1 MTHKPVISPDHEDA
15 AFSAGNGWRY
25 GLLGLPLAFV
35 ALPLYVILPNHYARE
50 FGMPLA
56 TLGLVLLLARLFDA
70 FTDPLLG
77 KLSDKLFARSAK
89 AVLTFGGIAGV
100 FLAAGFALLFFP
112 PLTVR
117 QQQPMLIAWAAAML
131 LITYAAYS
139 ALSIAHQS
147 WGAMLGGT
155 EAQRSRLVAW
165 REGLGLIGV
174 ILASILPIAVGL
186 IASTAIFIIAII
198 VAWMAWAQSVRPI
211 PSSASFS
218 SLTNTAT
225 HSATH
230 SVFKP
235 FKNAAFK
242 RLLAVFVLNGI
253 ASAVPATLIL
263 FFVQDRLQAPKQ
275 MEAAFLGAYFVSAA
289 LAVPLWLRLIKRF
302 GLAKSWLIGMVMS
315 VLIFAWAM
323 QLGNG
328 DTTAFIVI
336 CALSGIALSAD
347 LTIPSALLAGVIAD
361 AGDRGRAEGAYFGWW
376 NFATKL
382 NLALA
387 AGLTLP
393 LLGLMGYAP
402 GTQQPQALAA
412 LTIVYCLVPI
422 AIKLVA
428 ALALYMLII
437 RTNQEKS
444 VRVEP
449 VETLRQAQGE
459 RG

>member
-1 MTHKPVISPDHEDA
+1 MTDTSANLTTDA
-15 AFSAGNGWRY
+15 GAFSASNGWRY

-56 TLGLVLLLARLFDA
+56 TLGLVLLFARLFDA
-70 FTDPLLG
+70 FIDPLLG
-77 KLSDKLFARSAK
+77 KLSDRLFARSAK
-89 AVLTFGGIAGV
+89 SVLAFGAIASV
-100 FLAAGFALLFFP
+100 FLAAGFVLLFFP
-112 PLTVR
+112 PLAVR
-117 QQQPMLIAWAAAML
+117 QQQSTLIAWAAIML

-139 ALSIAHQS
+139 ALSITHQS

-155 EAQRSRLVAW
+155 EAQRSRVVSW
-165 REGLGLIGV
+165 REGLGLVGV
-174 ILASILPIAVGL
+174 ILASILPVVSGL
-186 IASTAIFIIAII
+186 IASTAIFIIAIF
-198 VAWMAWAQSVRPI
+198 VAWVAWTQSLKPLSNRP
-211 PSSASFS
+211 
-218 SLTNTAT
+218 SLTNTLT
-225 HSATH
+225 NTTTH

-235 FKNAAFK
+235 FKNTPFK
-242 RLLAVFVLNGI
+242 RLFAVFVLNGI

-275 MEAAFLGAYFVSAA
+275 MEAAFLGTYFVCAA
-289 LAVPLWLRLIKRF
+289 LAVPLWLQGIKRI
-302 GLAKSWLIGMVMS
+302 GLTKSWLLGMVLS
-315 VLIFAWAM
+315 ILVFAWAI

-393 LLGLMGYAP
+393 LLALMGYTP
-402 GTQQPQALAA
+402 GTQQPQALMA

-422 AIKLVA
+422 AIKVVA
-428 ALALYMLII
+428 ALALYLLMI
-437 RTNQEKS
+437 RPS
-444 VRVEP
+444 AP
-449 VETLRQAQGE
+449 PISTLNTARTP
-459 RG
+459 

>member
-1 MTHKPVISPDHEDA
+1 MTHQHVISPAPEDA

-56 TLGLVLLLARLFDA
+56 TLGLVLLFARLFDA
-70 FTDPLLG
+70 FIDPLLG

-89 AVLTFGGIAGV
+89 AVLAFGAIAGV
-100 FLAAGFALLFFP
+100 FLAAGFVLLFFP
-112 PLTVR
+112 PLIV
-117 QQQPMLIAWAAAML
+117 QQQQTMLIAWAAVTL

-174 ILASILPIAVGL
+174 ILASILPVAIGL
-186 IASTAIFIIAII
+186 IASTAIFIIAIF
-198 VAWMAWAQSVRPI
+198 VAWVAWTLSIKPLA
-211 PSSASFS
+211 
-218 SLTNTAT
+218 SLTNTAK
-225 HSATH
+225 HSI
-230 SVFKP
+230 FKP
-235 FKNAAFK
+235 FQHIAFK

-275 MEAAFLGAYFVSAA
+275 MEAAFLGAYFVCAA
-289 LAVPLWLRLIKRF
+289 LAVPLWLQCIKRI
-302 GLAKSWLIGMVMS
+302 GLTKSWLLGMVLSM
-315 VLIFAWAM
+315 VIFAWAM
-323 QLGNG
+323 QLGSG
-328 DTTAFIVI
+328 DTSAFIVI

-393 LLGLMGYAP
+393 LLGLMGYTP
-402 GTQQPQALAA
+402 GTQQPEALTA

-422 AIKLVA
+422 AIKVVA
-428 ALALYMLII
+428 VLALYVLMI
-437 RTNQEKS
+437 RPLPTQPS
-444 VRVEP
+444 
-449 VETLRQAQGE
+449 TLLTE
-459 RG
+459 RTP

>member
-1 MTHKPVISPDHEDA
+1 MTSSPADNPTDLR

-70 FTDPLLG
+70 FIDPLLG

-89 AVLTFGGIAGV
+89 AVLAFGAIAGV
-100 FLAAGFALLFFP
+100 FLALGFVLLFFP
-112 PLTVR
+112 PLAVR

-139 ALSIAHQS
+139 ALSITHQS

-174 ILASILPIAVGL
+174 ILASILPVAGGL
-186 IASTAIFIIAII
+186 IASTAIFIMAIFMAW
-198 VAWMAWAQSVRPI
+198 VAWTQSVKPLPNTSSF
-211 PSSASFS
+211 PSLS

-225 HSATH
+225 HSI
-230 SVFKP
+230 FKP
-235 FKNAAFK
+235 FQNTAFK
-242 RLLAVFVLNGI
+242 RLFAVFVLNGI

-275 MEAAFLGAYFVSAA
+275 MEAAFLGAYFVCAA
-289 LAVPLWLRLIKRF
+289 LAVPLWLQCIKRM
-302 GLAKSWLIGMVMS
+302 GLTKSWLLGMVLSM
-315 VLIFAWAM
+315 VIFAWAM
-323 QLGNG
+323 QLGSG
-328 DTTAFIVI
+328 DITAFIVI

-393 LLGLMGYAP
+393 LLALMGYTP
-402 GTQQPQALAA
+402 GTLQPQALTA

-422 AIKLVA
+422 VIKMVA
-428 ALALYMLII
+428 ALVLYRLMI
-437 RTNQEKS
+437 RPDQKKS

-449 VETLRQAQGE
+449 VETLSQAQGE

>member
-1 MTHKPVISPDHEDA
+1 VMIDTSANHTTDER
-15 AFSAGNGWRY
+15 AFSANNGWRY

-56 TLGLVLLLARLFDA
+56 TLGLVLLFARLFDA
-70 FTDPLLG
+70 FIDPLLG

-89 AVLTFGGIAGV
+89 AVLVFGAIAGV
-100 FLAAGFALLFFP
+100 FLAAGFVLLFFP
-112 PLTVR
+112 PPAVQ
-117 QQQPMLIAWAAAML
+117 QQQPRLIAWAAAML

-155 EAQRSRLVAW
+155 EAQRSRVVAW
-165 REGLGLIGV
+165 REGLGLTGV
-174 ILASILPIAVGL
+174 ILASILPVASGL
-186 IASTAIFIIAII
+186 ITSTAIFIIAIFMAW
-198 VAWMAWAQSVRPI
+198 VAWTQSIKPL
-211 PSSASFS
+211 ASFPN
-218 SLTNTAT
+218 LTNTLT
-225 HSATH
+225 NTSTH

-235 FKNAAFK
+235 FKNDAFK
-242 RLLAVFVLNGI
+242 RLFAVFVLNGI

-275 MEAAFLGAYFVSAA
+275 MEAAFLGAYFVCAA
-289 LAVPLWLRLIKRF
+289 LAVPLWLQLIKRM
-302 GLAKSWLIGMVMS
+302 GLTKSWLLGMVLS
-315 VLIFAWAM
+315 IVIFAWAM
-323 QLGNG
+323 QLGTG
-328 DTTAFIVI
+328 ETTAFIVI

-393 LLGLMGYAP
+393 LLGLMGYTP
-402 GTQQPQALAA
+402 GTQQPEALTA

-422 AIKLVA
+422 AIKVVA
-428 ALALYMLII
+428 ALALYVLVI
-437 RTNQEKS
+437 RPS
-444 VRVEP
+444 SSASP
-449 VETLRQAQGE
+449 SA
-459 RG
+459 

>member
-1 MTHKPVISPDHEDA
+1 MTNSSANSPTDQR
-15 AFSAGNGWRY
+15 AFTGSNGWRY

-70 FTDPLLG
+70 FIDPLLG

-89 AVLTFGGIAGV
+89 AVLAFGALAGV
-100 FLAAGFALLFFP
+100 FLALGFVLLFFP
-112 PLTVR
+112 PLAVR

-174 ILASILPIAVGL
+174 ILASILPVAVGL
-186 IASTAIFIIAII
+186 IASTAIFIIAIF
-198 VAWMAWAQSVRPI
+198 VAWTAWTQSVKPL
-211 PSSASFS
+211 S
-218 SLTNTAT
+218 SLKNTAT
-225 HSATH
+225 HSI
-230 SVFKP
+230 FKP
-235 FKNAAFK
+235 FQHIAFK
-242 RLLAVFVLNGI
+242 HLLAVFVLNGI

-275 MEAAFLGAYFVSAA
+275 MEAAFLGAYFVCAA
-289 LAVPLWLRLIKRF
+289 LAVPLWLRLIQRL
-302 GLAKSWLIGMVMS
+302 GLAKSWLLGMVLS
-315 VLIFAWAM
+315 IAVFAWAI
-323 QLGNG
+323 QLGSG

-393 LLGLMGYAP
+393 LLELMGYTP
-402 GTQQPQALAA
+402 GTQQPQALTA

-422 AIKLVA
+422 AIKVVA
-428 ALALYMLII
+428 VLALYLLMI
-437 RTNQEKS
+437 RPNQVKS

-449 VETLRQAQGE
+449 AETLSQAQEE

>member
-1 MTHKPVISPDHEDA
+1 MSDNSANHEA

-35 ALPLYVILPNHYARE
+35 ALPLYVVLPNHYARE

-70 FTDPLLG
+70 FIDPLLG

-89 AVLTFGGIAGV
+89 AVLTFGALAGV
-100 FLAAGFALLFFP
+100 LLALGFVLLFFP
-112 PLTVR
+112 PLAVR
-117 QQQPMLIAWAAAML
+117 QQQPMLIAWAAGML
-131 LITYAAYS
+131 LVTYAAYS
-139 ALSIAHQS
+139 ALSITHQS

-174 ILASILPIAVGL
+174 ILSSILPVASGL
-186 IASTAIFIIAII
+186 VASTAIFIIAIFTAW
-198 VAWMAWAQSVRPI
+198 VAWTLSIKPLSV
-211 PSSASFS
+211 SS
-218 SLTNTAT
+218 SLANTSA
-225 HSATH
+225 HSI
-230 SVFKP
+230 FKP
-235 FKNAAFK
+235 FRNIEFK
-242 RLLAVFVLNGI
+242 RLFAVFVLNGI

-275 MEAAFLGAYFVSAA
+275 MEAAFLGAYFVCAA
-289 LAVPLWLRLIKRF
+289 LAVPVWLQCIKRL
-302 GLAKSWLIGMVMS
+302 GLTKSWLLGMALSIV
-315 VLIFAWAM
+315 IFVWAM
-323 QLGNG
+323 QLGTG

-347 LTIPSALLAGVIAD
+347 LTIPSALLAGVIAN

-393 LLGLMGYAP
+393 LLGLMGYTP
-402 GTQQPQALAA
+402 GTQESQALTA

-422 AIKLVA
+422 AIKLLA
-428 ALALYMLII
+428 ALVLYLLMI
-437 RTNQEKS
+437 RPS
-444 VRVEP
+444 VQP
-449 VETLRQAQGE
+449 NSSLQNPL
-459 RG
+459 

>member
-1 MTHKPVISPDHEDA
+1 MTTTNLPTNDK
-15 AFSAGNGWRY
+15 AFTGSNGWRY

-70 FTDPLLG
+70 FIDPLLG

-89 AVLTFGGIAGV
+89 TVLVFGAIAGV
-100 FLAAGFALLFFP
+100 FLALGFVLLFFP
-112 PLTVR
+112 PLAVR
-117 QQQPMLIAWAAAML
+117 QQQPMLIAWAATML

-139 ALSIAHQS
+139 ALSITHQS

-174 ILASILPIAVGL
+174 IFASILPVVSGL
-186 IASTAIFIIAII
+186 IASTAIFIIAILI
-198 VAWMAWAQSVRPI
+198 AWIAWTLSIKPI
-211 PSSASFS
+211 SSFPSLVNTS
-218 SLTNTAT
+218 SP
-225 HSATH
+225 SI
-230 SVFKP
+230 FKP
-235 FKNAAFK
+235 FRNIEFK
-242 RLLAVFVLNGI
+242 RLFAVFVLNGI

-275 MEAAFLGAYFVSAA
+275 MEAAFLGAYFVCAA
-289 LAVPLWLRLIKRF
+289 LAVPLWLRLIQRL
-302 GLAKSWLIGMVMS
+302 GLAKSWLLGMVLS
-315 VLIFAWAM
+315 IVVFAWAM
-323 QLGNG
+323 QLGSG
-328 DTTAFIVI
+328 DTIAFIVI

-393 LLGLMGYAP
+393 LLALMGYTP
-402 GTQQPQALAA
+402 GTQQPQALTA

-428 ALALYMLII
+428 VLVLYMLMI
-437 RTNQEKS
+437 RPSTQPTSSLNT
-444 VRVEP
+444 VRTP
-449 VETLRQAQGE
+449 
-459 RG
+459 

>member
-1 MTHKPVISPDHEDA
+1 MQNAALANNEA
-15 AFSAGNGWRY
+15 AFDASNGWRY

-56 TLGLVLLLARLFDA
+56 TLGLVLLFARLFDA
-70 FTDPLLG
+70 FIDPLLG
-77 KLSDKLFARSAK
+77 KFSDKLFARSAK
-89 AVLTFGGIAGV
+89 AVLAFGAIAGV
-100 FLAAGFALLFFP
+100 FLATGFVLLFFP
-112 PLTVR
+112 PLIV
-117 QQQPMLIAWAAAML
+117 QQQQTMLIAWAAVTL

-155 EAQRSRLVAW
+155 EVQRSRLVAW
-165 REGLGLIGV
+165 REALGLIGV
-174 ILASILPIAVGL
+174 ILASILPVAGGL
-186 IASTAIFIIAII
+186 IASTAIFIIAIF
-198 VAWMAWAQSVRPI
+198 VAWVAWTQSVKPI
-211 PSSASFS
+211 SSFPSLANTS
-218 SLTNTAT
+218 S
-225 HSATH
+225 HSI
-230 SVFKP
+230 FKP
-235 FKNAAFK
+235 FNNVQFK
-242 RLLAVFVLNGI
+242 RLFVVFVLNGI

-275 MEAAFLGAYFVSAA
+275 MEAAFLGAYFVCAA
-289 LAVPLWLRLIKRF
+289 LAVPLWLQGIKRI
-302 GLAKSWLIGMVMS
+302 GLTKSWLLGMVLS
-315 VLIFAWAM
+315 IVIFVWAM
-323 QLGNG
+323 QLGRG
-328 DTTAFIVI
+328 DATAFIVI

-393 LLGLMGYAP
+393 LLGLMGYTP
-402 GTQQPQALAA
+402 GTQQPEALTA

-422 AIKLVA
+422 AIKVVA
-428 ALALYMLII
+428 AVTLYLLMI
-437 RTNQEKS
+437 RQS
-444 VRVEP
+444 
-449 VETLRQAQGE
+449 AQPSTSSTA
-459 RG
+459 RTP

>member
-1 MTHKPVISPDHEDA
+1 MTQKHVINPTHEDA

-70 FTDPLLG
+70 FIDPLLG

-89 AVLTFGGIAGV
+89 AVLAFGAIAGV
-100 FLAAGFALLFFP
+100 FLAAGFVLLFFP
-112 PLTVR
+112 PLAVR
-117 QQQPMLIAWAAAML
+117 QQQSMLIAWAAAVL

-155 EAQRSRLVAW
+155 EVQRSRLVAW
-165 REGLGLIGV
+165 REALGLIGV
-174 ILASILPIAVGL
+174 ILASIIPVAGGL
-186 IASTAIFIIAII
+186 IASTAIFIIAIF
-198 VAWMAWAQSVRPI
+198 VAWVAWNQSVKPL
-211 PSSASFS
+211 ASFP
-218 SLTNTAT
+218 SLTNT
-225 HSATH
+225 STH

-235 FKNAAFK
+235 FKNVTFK
-242 RLLAVFVLNGI
+242 RLFAVFVLNGI

-275 MEAAFLGAYFVSAA
+275 MEAVFLGAYFVCAA
-289 LAVPLWLRLIKRF
+289 LAVPLWLQCIKRI
-302 GLAKSWLIGMVMS
+302 GLTKSWLLGMVLS
-315 VLIFAWAM
+315 IAIFVWAM
-323 QLGNG
+323 QLGRG

-393 LLGLMGYAP
+393 LLGLMGYTP
-402 GTQQPQALAA
+402 GTQQADALTA

-422 AIKLVA
+422 AIKVVA
-428 ALALYMLII
+428 ALALYLLMI
-437 RTNQEKS
+437 RTSSQS
-444 VRVEP
+444 ISYSTSATTSARTP
-449 VETLRQAQGE
+449 
-459 RG
+459 

>member
-1 MTHKPVISPDHEDA
+1 MTSSPTHTQTDMRA
-15 AFSAGNGWRY
+15 YSAGNGWRY

-56 TLGLVLLLARLFDA
+56 TLGLVLLFARLFDA
-70 FTDPLLG
+70 FIDPLLG
-77 KLSDKLFARSAK
+77 KLSDKLFARSAN
-89 AVLTFGGIAGV
+89 AVLAFGAAAGV
-100 FLAAGFALLFFP
+100 ILAIGFVLLFSP
-112 PLTVR
+112 PLAVR
-117 QQQPMLIAWAAAML
+117 QQQTSLIAWAATML
-131 LITYAAYS
+131 LVTYAAYS

-174 ILASILPIAVGL
+174 ILASILPVAVGL
-186 IASTAIFIIAII
+186 IASIATFIIALLLGFF
-198 VAWMAWAQSVRPI
+198 AWKKSIQPI
-211 PSSASFS
+211 ARKTDE
-218 SLTNTAT
+218 SLSNI
-225 HSATH
+225 
-230 SVFKP
+230 FQP
-235 FKNAAFK
+235 FKQIAFK
-242 RLLAVFVLNGI
+242 RLLAVFVFNGI

-275 MEAAFLGAYFVSAA
+275 MEAAFLGAYFICAA
-289 LAVPLWLRLIKRF
+289 LAVPLWLHLIKRI
-302 GLAKSWLIGMVMS
+302 GLARSWLTGMVLAMA
-315 VLIFAWAM
+315 VFAWAM
-323 QLGNG
+323 QLGSG

-393 LLGLMGYAP
+393 LLELLGYIP
-402 GTQQPQALAA
+402 GTQQPQALQA

-422 AIKLVA
+422 AIKIVA
-428 ALALYMLII
+428 ALALYVLII
-437 RTNQEKS
+437 RATSTQALSPIS
-444 VRVEP
+444 VR
-449 VETLRQAQGE
+449 TL
-459 RG
+459 

>member
-1 MTHKPVISPDHEDA
+1 MTTTSLATNDS
-15 AFSAGNGWRY
+15 AFTSSNGWRY

-56 TLGLVLLLARLFDA
+56 TLGLVLLFARLFDA
-70 FTDPLLG
+70 FIDPLLG

-89 AVLTFGGIAGV
+89 AVLAFGAIAGV
-100 FLAAGFALLFFP
+100 FLALGFVLLFFP
-112 PLTVR
+112 PLAVR
-117 QQQPMLIAWAAAML
+117 QQQPVLIAWAAAML

-174 ILASILPIAVGL
+174 ILASILPVAGGL
-186 IASTAIFIIAII
+186 ITSTAIFIIAIF
-198 VAWMAWAQSVRPI
+198 VAWMAWTQSVKPL
-211 PSSASFS
+211 ASFP
-218 SLTNTAT
+218 SLANT
-225 HSATH
+225 STH

-242 RLLAVFVLNGI
+242 RLFAVFVLNGI

-275 MEAAFLGAYFVSAA
+275 MEAAFLGAYFVCAA
-289 LAVPLWLRLIKRF
+289 LAVPLWLQCIKRI
-302 GLAKSWLIGMVMS
+302 GLTKSWLLGMVLS
-315 VLIFAWAM
+315 IVIFAWAM
-323 QLGNG
+323 QLGSG

-393 LLGLMGYAP
+393 LLGLMGYTP
-402 GTQQPQALAA
+402 GTQQPQALTA

-422 AIKLVA
+422 AIKVVA

-437 RTNQEKS
+437 RTS
-444 VRVEP
+444 VQPPPFSTTAR
-449 VETLRQAQGE
+449 TL
-459 RG
+459 

>member
-1 MTHKPVISPDHEDA
+1 MIENTTSHTTELR

-70 FTDPLLG
+70 FIDPLLG

-89 AVLTFGGIAGV
+89 AVLVFGAIAGV
-100 FLAAGFALLFFP
+100 FLAAGFVLLFFP
-112 PLTVR
+112 PLVV
-117 QQQPMLIAWAAAML
+117 QQQQTMLIAWAAFTL

-155 EAQRSRLVAW
+155 ETQRSRLVAW

-174 ILASILPIAVGL
+174 ILASILPVAGGL
-186 IASTAIFIIAII
+186 LASTAIFIIAIL
-198 VAWMAWAQSVRPI
+198 VAWMAWTQSVKPASSF
-211 PSSASFS
+211 PSLASSSASS
-218 SLTNTAT
+218 I
-225 HSATH
+225 
-230 SVFKP
+230 FKP
-235 FKNAAFK
+235 FKNIEFK
-242 RLLAVFVLNGI
+242 RLFVVFVLNGI

-275 MEAAFLGAYFVSAA
+275 MEAAFLGAYFVCAA
-289 LAVPLWLRLIKRF
+289 LAVPLWLQGIKRI
-302 GLAKSWLIGMVMS
+302 GLTKSWLIGMVLS
-315 VLIFAWAM
+315 IVIFAWAM

-347 LTIPSALLAGVIAD
+347 LTIPSALLVGVIAD
-361 AGDRGRAEGAYFGWW
+361 AGDRGRAEGVYFGWW

-393 LLGLMGYAP
+393 LLGLMGYTP
-402 GTQQPQALAA
+402 GTQQPQALMA

-422 AIKLVA
+422 AIKVVA
-428 ALALYMLII
+428 ALALYVLMI
-437 RTNQEKS
+437 RSSAPSAQPS
-444 VRVEP
+444 
-449 VETLRQAQGE
+449 TL
-459 RG
+459 

>member
-1 MTHKPVISPDHEDA
+1 MTQKHVISSTHEDA
-15 AFSAGNGWRY
+15 AYSAGNGWRY

-70 FTDPLLG
+70 FIDPLLG

-89 AVLTFGGIAGV
+89 SVLVFGAIAGV
-100 FLAAGFALLFFP
+100 FLALGFVLLFFP
-112 PLTVR
+112 PLAVR

-139 ALSIAHQS
+139 ALSITHQS

-174 ILASILPIAVGL
+174 IFASILPVAFGL
-186 IASTAIFIIAII
+186 IASTAIFIIAIL
-198 VAWMAWAQSVRPI
+198 VAWMAWTLSIKPFANLLSR
-211 PSSASFS
+211 SGAENDS
-218 SLTNTAT
+218 T
-225 HSATH
+225 HSI
-230 SVFKP
+230 FKP
-235 FKNAAFK
+235 FKNIEFK
-242 RLLAVFVLNGI
+242 RLFAVFVLNGI

-275 MEAAFLGAYFVSAA
+275 MEAAFLGAYFVCAA
-289 LAVPLWLRLIKRF
+289 LTVPLWLQGIKRI
-302 GLAKSWLIGMVMS
+302 GLTKSWLFGMVLS
-315 VLIFAWAM
+315 ILVFAWAM
-323 QLGNG
+323 QLGSG
-328 DTTAFIVI
+328 DTTAFMVI

-361 AGDRGRAEGAYFGWW
+361 AGDRGSAEGAYFGWW

-393 LLGLMGYAP
+393 LLGLMGYTP
-402 GTQQPQALAA
+402 GTQQPQALTA
-412 LTIVYCLVPI
+412 LTIVYCFVPI
-422 AIKLVA
+422 AIKIVA
-428 ALALYMLII
+428 ALALYLLMI
-437 RTNQEKS
+437 RTNQAKS
-444 VRVEP
+444 VLVEP

>member
-1 MTHKPVISPDHEDA
+1 MSSSPAHNEA
-15 AFSAGNGWRY
+15 AFNAGNGWRY

-56 TLGLVLLLARLFDA
+56 TLGFVLLFARLFDA
-70 FTDPLLG
+70 FIDPLLG
-77 KLSDKLFARSAK
+77 KFSDKLFARSANAILAFG
-89 AVLTFGGIAGV
+89 AVSGV
-100 FLAAGFALLFFP
+100 FLAIGFVLLFFP
-112 PLTVR
+112 PVAVR
-117 QQQPMLIAWAAAML
+117 QQPWTLIAWATAML
-131 LITYAAYS
+131 LVTYAAYS

-174 ILASILPIAVGL
+174 VLASVLPSTLPSPGGL
-186 IASTAIFIIAII
+186 IASIATFMIALLLGWLAWTKSIQPMARKTNESPSNIF
-198 VAWMAWAQSVRPI
+198 Q
-211 PSSASFS
+211 
-218 SLTNTAT
+218 
-225 HSATH
+225 
-230 SVFKP
+230 P
-235 FKNAAFK
+235 FKQIAFK
-242 RLLAVFVLNGI
+242 RLLAVFVFNGI

-263 FFVQDRLQAPKQ
+263 FFVQDRLQAPKE
-275 MEAAFLGAYFVSAA
+275 MEAVFLGAYFICAA
-289 LAVPLWLRLIKRF
+289 LAVPLWLRLIKRL
-302 GLAKSWLIGMVMS
+302 GLARAWLVGMVLAML
-315 VLIFAWAM
+315 VFAWAM
-323 QLGNG
+323 QLGSG

-382 NLALA
+382 NLALS

-393 LLGLMGYAP
+393 LLGLMGYTP
-402 GTQQPQALAA
+402 GTQQPQALQA

-422 AIKLVA
+422 AIKIVA
-428 ALALYMLII
+428 ALALYVLMI
-437 RTNQEKS
+437 RASTNQTPS
-444 VRVEP
+444 P
-449 VETLRQAQGE
+449 VITSAVTPTIPTTIVKTP
-459 RG
+459 